1 MRSLNAGKVWADDR
15 GTTAVE
21 FAIVAPVFIL
31 LLVGAIYLCLALF
44 LVGSLNY
51 AVEEGARCASVKAS
65 VCTDSSSIVSYTQ
78 NHYFG
83 PSAPTFTYAAAACG
97 SSVSASVSYVVN
109 MGITAVTVPVQ
120 ASACFP

>member
-1 MRSLNAGKVWADDR
+1 MRNLNAETVWADNR

-65 VCTDSSSIVSYTQ
+65 VCTDSTSIVSYTQ

-109 MGITAVTVPVQ
+109 MGITEVTVPVQ

>member
-1 MRSLNAGKVWADDR
+1 MRNLNAETVWADDR

-65 VCTDSSSIVSYTQ
+65 VCTDSTSIVSYTQ

-109 MGITAVTVPVQ
+109 MGITEVTVPVQ

>member
-1 MRSLNAGKVWADDR
+1 MRNLNAETVWADDR

-65 VCTDSSSIVSYTQ
+65 VCTDSTSIVSYTQ

>member
-1 MRSLNAGKVWADDR
+1 MRNLNAGTVWADDR

-65 VCTDSSSIVSYTQ
+65 VCTDSTSIVSYTQ

>member
-1 MRSLNAGKVWADDR
+1 MRSLNAETVWADDR

-109 MGITAVTVPVQ
+109 MGITEVTVPVQ